1 MAVPNTFAAATSAIP
16 LANLDANFA
25 YYDAAYSITGTAT
38 SFTGAVTLS
47 TGTANGVP
55 YLNASKVLTSGSVL
69 TFNGTILSST
79 RFAGA
84 LNGTVG
90 ATTPAAG
97 SFTNITGS
105 ANAII
110 SVTDNTNAAL
120 RITQLGTGDALL
132 VEDSTNPD
140 ASPFVITNNGTVVAG
155 YTSRVTSVNVIEAH
169 SASGVNSA
177 PAIGVYGWGTLATG
191 GGLNLYK
198 SRSGTVGTYSL
209 VANGTQSSV
218 RFQFDDGAA
227 FQQAASII
235 GSAEGTPAL
244 NSMPG
249 RLTFATTADGSVTPT
264 ERMRIASN
272 GDITIA
278 GGTANGVAYLNG
290 SKVLTTGS
298 ALTFDG
304 TRLTVNA
311 GAGNIQVG
319 VSGDTSYHYSR
330 LVDNGGQGFYFG
342 IDNSAGSFF
351 GAGAYGRS
359 IYSEGSYP
367 IQFVINSSEA
377 MRLTST
383 GLGIGT
389 SSPGAK
395 LHVSTG
401 TTTNAL
407 AGNAVAGFTSGG
419 NAVISFN
426 VPDAN
431 AAGLFFGYGGNA
443 YWAGMERDGAA
454 GLRFVVAGNEMRID
468 SSGNL
473 GLGVNP
479 SAWFGNRKAFQ
490 VGLGGSIAGAANYFT
505 ELRSNSYLDS
515 GAVER
520 YISSNAASYYY
531 LGGGTHAWFR
541 STSTPVIG
549 NDPVFSQ
556 AMTLDASGNLFVG
569 TTSSSPNPGLF
580 VSPLGY
586 MTLGNNA
593 QASGF
598 AFVSFDRSGTNIGS
612 ITQNG
617 TTAVAYNTGSDYR
630 LKNITGPITTSGAYI
645 DSLKPVEGTWK
656 ADGSTFVG
664 LIAHETQEVSRT
676 TVATGTKD
684 GEQMQGMDYS
694 SAEIIANL
702 IAELQSVRT
711 RLAALEAK

>member
-25 YYDAAYSITGTAT
+25 YYDAAYSITSTAI